1 MSQANCHLQ
10 IVTRHSKSVT
20 RSSSLTNIHLQIV
33 TRRLS
38 PKSRHLQIVTHI
50 LSLANCHTQI
60 VTQKSSIS
68 NSHSHLVTHIL
79 SLANCHSLIVTR
91 KSSLGDRHASHLF
104 SEEKRNPFFLFMPPA
119 IWRMTRL
126 RPWQKRHTRTRKPRL
141 ITAHAWRARTHATW
155 HTLWN
160 TRAYPNS

>member
-104 SEEKRNPFFLFMPPA
+104 SEEKRNPLSFSA
-119 IWRMTRL
+119 AGDMTRDTSSPL
-126 RPWQKRHTRTRKPRL
+126 TKKRHTRTRKPRL
-141 ITAHAWRARTHATW
+141 ITAHAWRARTHART
-155 HTLWN
+155 HAT
-160 TRAYPNS
+160 